1 MFTRRD
7 PRSHERHDMTTA
19 PRTVGD
25 MVDYVWKM
33 EWSQQK
39 SRKITEYRMEEVV
52 EYFGDTK
59 KLADITSFDIEN
71 FVVHLRMKN
80 NSGATINRK
89 LAIVSK
95 VMKYGVR
102 HGVVTQKP
110 EIPKQKE
117 SSGRLKFY
125 SQEEEVELSDAMD
138 DHDLRDL
145 FLFLMDTGMRRGEA
159 LGLLWDDVDT
169 ICNTVTL
176 SDPQKLKTER
186 PRTIPLTAR
195 AAEIL
200 RLRKSWLWKHDP
212 PFYFTNQQ
220 IDDKIK
226 AFRAVHPFEGALLH
240 TCRHTFCSRLVQRG
254 VPLAAVMELAGH
266 NSLKTTLRYSHLS
279 PANLTS
285 AIAKLEPEQ

>member
-1 MFTRRD
+1 
-7 PRSHERHDMTTA
+7 MTNA
-19 PRTVGD
+19 PTTVGD
-25 MVDYVWKM
+25 MADYVHKM

-39 SRKITEYRMEEVV
+39 SRRTTEYRMEEVV
-52 EYFGDTK
+52 DYFGDKK

-80 NSGATINRK
+80 NTGATINRK
-89 LAIVSK
+89 LAVVSK
-95 VMKYGVR
+95 ILKYGVR

-117 SSGRLKFY
+117 SAGRLKFY
-125 SQEEEVELSDAMD
+125 SQEEEQELSDAMD

-200 RLRKSWLWKHDP
+200 RLRMSWCRTGEP
-212 PFYFTNQQ
+212 PFDFTNQQ

-226 AFRAVHPFEGALLH
+226 AFRVVHPFEGALLH

-254 VPLAAVMELAGH
+254 VPLAAVKELAGH
-266 NSLKTTLRYSHLS
+266 NSLKTTLRYSHLT
-279 PANLTS
+279 PASLTS
-285 AIAKLEPEQ
+285 AIAKLEPEPRRTS

>member
-1 MFTRRD
+1 M
-7 PRSHERHDMTTA
+7 A
-19 PRTVGD
+19 
-25 MVDYVWKM
+25 DYVHKM

-39 SRKITEYRMEEVV
+39 SRRTTEYRMEEVV
-52 EYFGDTK
+52 DYFGDKK

-80 NSGATINRK
+80 NTGATINRK
-89 LAIVSK
+89 LAVVSK
-95 VMKYGVR
+95 ILKYGVR

-117 SSGRLKFY
+117 SAGRLKFY
-125 SQEEEVELSDAMD
+125 SQEEEQELSDAMD

-200 RLRKSWLWKHDP
+200 RLRRSWCRTDEP
-212 PFYFTNQQ
+212 PFDFTNQQ

-226 AFRAVHPFEGALLH
+226 AFRVVHPFEGALLH

-254 VPLAAVMELAGH
+254 VPLAAVKELAGH
-266 NSLKTTLRYSHLS
+266 NSLKTTLRYSHLT
-279 PANLTS
+279 PASLTS
-285 AIAKLEPEQ
+285 AIAKLEPESRRTS